1 MKKLLFVLAAAA
13 LIVSCQSKGNKTEM
27 IVESEQDSL
36 YMVNDSTLGDMQTYT
51 YEGML
56 PAADAEG
63 INYLLVIQSAAMDS
77 TGTYTLTT
85 TYIGTNDGKDKTF
98 TDRGR
103 TMVKNGI
110 PNNPNAVVYELVSND
125 GDETVYFLAEGDSA
139 LTMVNKDYQK
149 ANSKL
154 NYTLKRKK

>member
-13 LIVSCQSKGNKTEM
+13 LIVSCQSKGNKSEM
-27 IVESEQDSL
+27 IVESEEDSI

-51 YEGML
+51 YQGML

-63 INYLLVIQSAAMDS
+63 IDYLLVIESAAMDS

-85 TYIGTNDGKDKTF
+85 TYIGADNGKNKTF

-103 TMVKNGI
+103 KVVKRGI
-110 PNNPNAVVYELVSND
+110 PNNPNAIVYELMSND
-125 GDETVYFLAEGDSA
+125 GDETVYFLAEGDST